1 MSYRSLPSNPL
12 YPDRTVME
20 NPYQSPSDSGPT
32 GSQREPVSVGRVLG
46 IIFLS
51 FLLVIFVPVFLFSA
65 CTTAVTVMIAAQ
77 DGWSNVGDA
86 PALLVFWI
94 ATPCVLG
101 LIALIIYGI
110 VKLSVRRN
118 ANR

>member
-1 MSYRSLPSNPL
+1 
-12 YPDRTVME
+12 ME
-20 NPYQSPSDSGPT
+20 NPYQSPSDGGPN
-32 GSQREPVSVGRVLG
+32 GPQREPVSVGRILG

-51 FLLVIFVPVFLFSA
+51 LLLLIFIPVFLFSS
-65 CTTAVTVMIAAQ
+65 CTTVATIVIAAQ
-77 DGWSNVGDA
+77 DGWANAGDVPILA
-86 PALLVFWI
+86 VFWI

-110 VKLSVRRN
+110 VKLSVSRN

>member
-1 MSYRSLPSNPL
+1 
-12 YPDRTVME
+12 ME

-32 GSQREPVSVGRVLG
+32 GPQREPVSVGRILG

-51 FLLVIFVPVFLFSA
+51 LLLVIFIPVFLFSA
-65 CTTAVTVMIAAQ
+65 CTTVVTIMIAAQ
-77 DGWSNVGDA
+77 TDFSIVNEGPVVA
-86 PALLVFWI
+86 FWI
-94 ATPCVLG
+94 ATPCILG
-101 LIALIIYGI
+101 LVALIIFVI